1 MFSGVHSDINSLKSN
16 EYKHGLIFTVLSWI
30 FLTVLDFFKFHQE
43 VNYLSDVLTLFRMGG
58 QKGPPTSFSPVN
70 STNVG
75 ISPQNLLTFSFNPF
89 AILV

>member
-43 VNYLSDVLTLFRMGG
+43 LNYLSDVLTLFRMGG
-58 QKGPPTSFSPVN
+58 GGGGAKRPPKNFLP
-70 STNVG
+70 
-75 ISPQNLLTFSFNPF
+75 IK
-89 AILV
+89 